1 MKTIKT
7 TIAFLAL
14 IISGTIAAQSSGTIK
29 GTIVDDKGVTMPFV
43 PVAILQDSS
52 IVTSTETDINGEFTF
67 KQITP
72 GTYNVKSSFVG
83 FDSKVIKSVSL
94 NPNQTRYVNISMMP
108 SAAAMLGTV
117 VIEETFREPAFD
129 PKFSTATPISID
141 QIERAA
147 VGKTDIIAL
156 ITMVTPNVLPTNDG
170 KDIYIRG
177 SRRGTT
183 GYYVDG
189 NKTLTVPDVP
199 GLGIGS
205 MEVLTGG
212 VPAEYGDCTGGLVI
226 ITTKDYKW
234 EMARKQNRIDDRKES
249 AIVKKKQEV
258 E

>member
-7 TIAFLAL
+7 TIALLAM
-14 IISGTIAAQSSGTIK
+14 IISGSIAAQSSGIIK
-29 GTIVDDKGVTMPFV
+29 GTIVDEKGAKLLFV
-43 PVAILQDSS
+43 PVAILQDNKVILSA
-52 IVTSTETDINGEFTF
+52 ETDENGEFTF

-72 GTYNVKSSFVG
+72 GTYDVKSTFVG
-83 FDSKVIKSVSL
+83 FETKLIKEVSI
-94 NPNQTRYVNISMMP
+94 NPNKTRYVNISMVP
-108 SAAAMLGTV
+108 SAASMLGV
-117 VIEETFREPAFD
+117 IVIEEKFIEPAFD
-129 PKFSTATPISID
+129 PQFSTATPISID

-147 VGKTDIIAL
+147 VGKTDIVAL

-199 GLGIGS
+199 GLGIGA

-226 ITTKDYKW
+226 ITTKEYKW

-249 AIVKKKQEV
+249 AEVKMKPEI